1 MSDPSQ
7 FTEMEWIR
15 FLDIEPLAA
24 DAGWAVIRLQPKP
37 VHLNHNGTVNA
48 PILFGLAEVAGA
60 GVVVAGMLPEAASSY
75 TVVRSANIEYVAP
88 ARGGVTATGH
98 IASSVFIKAI
108 EDVTARRPVEV
119 EVPVTIS
126 DAAGTLVASASFVI
140 AIRPR
145 RQRP

>member
-1 MSDPSQ
+1 MSDTGQ

-15 FLDIEPLAA
+15 FLDIEPLSAA
-24 DAGWAVIRLQPKP
+24 AGGAVIRLRPKP

-48 PILFGLAEVAGA
+48 AILFGLAEIAGA
-60 GVVVAGMLPEAASSY
+60 GAVVAGMLQEASASY
-75 TVVRSANIEYVAP
+75 TVVRSANIEYLAP
-88 ARGGVTATGH
+88 ARGDVTATGG
-98 IASSVFIKAI
+98 IASSVFIKAV

-126 DAAGTLVASASFVI
+126 DADGTRVASASFVI

-145 RQRP
+145 RPRP

>member
-15 FLDIEPLAA
+15 FLDIEPLSAE
-24 DAGWAVIRLQPKP
+24 GGRAVIRLRPKP
-37 VHLNHNGTVNA
+37 AHLNHNGTVNA

-60 GVVVAGMLPEAASSY
+60 GAVVAGMLQEAASSY
-75 TVVRSANIEYVAP
+75 TVVRSAHIEYLAP
-88 ARGGVTATGH
+88 ARSDVTATGR
-98 IASSVFIKAI
+98 ITSSVFIKAI

-126 DAAGTLVASASFVI
+126 DGAGTRVARASFVI
-140 AIRPR
+140 AMRPR
-145 RQRP
+145 RKRP